1 MLLTK
6 CFRTQSPGFVYKI
19 ILYVVS
25 FLCEA
30 TVKVGLDPSFQV
42 AQLKQC
48 MWAIK
53 EQLDATIL
61 FLYKRNIASRQ
72 FFSRLRPCF
81 ELLMSVVL
89 EVTVKNLI
97 LITHEQKVSQIW
109 IFLVEHFVFNLRFF
123 FLKQTHIWFFSS
135 EKKRCYRF
143 PSFFFFQNIVLKDLF
158 SFLNNPLFG
167 FQFGSQ
173 FGEK

>member
-19 ILYVVS
+19 ILYVVF

-30 TVKVGLDPSFQV
+30 TVKVGLYPSFQV

-53 EQLDATIL
+53 GQLDATIL
-61 FLYKRNIASRQ
+61 FVYKRNIASGRFSPFKALFWIIDVSGFRSYSEKSNFDHSRTESFSNLNISCRAFCFQ
-72 FFSRLRPCF
+72 FA
-81 ELLMSVVL
+81 
-89 EVTVKNLI
+89 
-97 LITHEQKVSQIW
+97 
-109 IFLVEHFVFNLRFF
+109 FF
-123 FLKQTHIWFFSS
+123 FFKQTHIWFFSS
-135 EKKRCYRF
+135 EKKRCYSF

>member
-123 FLKQTHIWFFSS
+123 FFKTNAHLVFFFR
-135 EKKRCYRF
+135 KKKMLSF
-143 PSFFFFQNIVLKDLF
+143 SFFFLLPKHSSKRFVFVFEQSTVWI
-158 SFLNNPLFG
+158 SIW
-167 FQFGSQ
+167 
-173 FGEK
+173 

>member
-19 ILYVVS
+19 ILYVVF

-30 TVKVGLDPSFQV
+30 TVKVGLYPSFQV

-53 EQLDATIL
+53 GQLDATIL
-61 FLYKRNIASRQ
+61 MCIKETLHQADFR
-72 FFSRLRPCF
+72 RLRPCF

-97 LITHEQKVSQIW
+97 LITHEQKVSKIW

-123 FLKQTHIWFFSS
+123 FLNKRTFGFFLQKKKDVILFLLFSS
-135 EKKRCYRF
+135 SKT
-143 PSFFFFQNIVLKDLF
+143 
-158 SFLNNPLFG
+158 
-167 FQFGSQ
+167 
-173 FGEK
+173 

>member
-19 ILYVVS
+19 ILYVVFFCARRQWKLGYTRAFKS
-25 FLCEA
+25 HNWNNVCEPLKGNWMPQFSLC
-30 TVKVGLDPSFQV
+30 
-42 AQLKQC
+42 
-48 MWAIK
+48 IK
-53 EQLDATIL
+53 ETLHQAD
-61 FLYKRNIASRQ
+61 FR
-72 FFSRLRPCF
+72 RLRPCF

-123 FLKQTHIWFFSS
+123 FLNKRTFGFFLQ
-135 EKKRCYRF
+135 KKKMLF
-143 PSFFFFQNIVLKDLF
+143 FSFFFLLPKHSSKRFVFVFEQSTVWI
-158 SFLNNPLFG
+158 SIW
-167 FQFGSQ
+167 
-173 FGEK
+173 